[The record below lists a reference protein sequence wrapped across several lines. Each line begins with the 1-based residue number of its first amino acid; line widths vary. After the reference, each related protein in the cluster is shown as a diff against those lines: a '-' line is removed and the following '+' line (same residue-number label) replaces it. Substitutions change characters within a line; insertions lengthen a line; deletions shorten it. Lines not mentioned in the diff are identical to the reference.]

1 MCSLVEW
8 NIAMFENLSS
18 AIKEDE
24 ELDERLNTL
33 TRQHLQSLKTALKQ
47 YFPELKEQEAAFVWN
62 LFLTALNVSD
72 IPDVLQDQFY
82 DHQNHSSARDVF
94 QKMALSQSVA
104 EPGGRRGYSPPP
116 IGMST
121 KMQNKTNTTLLAFL
135 RLFYALKWIK
145 IAI

>member
-1 MCSLVEW
+1 
-8 NIAMFENLSS
+8 MFENLSN

-33 TRQHLQSLKTALKQ
+33 ITQHLQPLKTVLKR

-62 LFLTALNVSD
+62 PFSTALNVND
-72 IPDVLQDQFY
+72 IPDELQDQFY
-82 DHQNHSSARDVF
+82 DHQNHSSARECF

-104 EPGGRRGYSPPP
+104 EQGGRGIYSPPPPP

-121 KMQNKTNTTLLAFL
+121 KMQYKTNTTLLTLL
-135 RLFYALKWIK
+135 RMLYALEWIK
-145 IAI
+145 IVI

>member
-1 MCSLVEW
+1 
-8 NIAMFENLSS
+8 MFENLSS
-18 AIKEDE
+18 AIKKDQ

-33 TRQHLQSLKTALKQ
+33 TRQHLQPLKTVLKQ

-94 QKMALSQSVA
+94 QKMALFQSVA
-104 EPGGRRGYSPPP
+104 EPGGAAELQPSLPHWYVD
-116 IGMST
+116 
-121 KMQNKTNTTLLAFL
+121 Q
-135 RLFYALKWIK
+135 
-145 IAI
+145 IAE

>member
-1 MCSLVEW
+1 
-8 NIAMFENLSS
+8 MFENLSS
-18 AIKEDE
+18 AFKEDE

-33 TRQHLQSLKTALKQ
+33 TRQHLQLFKTVLKQ

-82 DHQNHSSARDVF
+82 DHQTHSLARDVF
-94 QKMALSQSVA
+94 QEMALSQSVA
-104 EPGGRRGYSPPP
+104 EPGGPRGYSPPP

-121 KMQNKTNTTLLAFL
+121 KMQNKTNTTLLALL
-135 RLFYALKWIK
+135 RLFNALEWIK
-145 IAI
+145 IGI